1 LNGGKP
7 CQINLYKVSQLKLD
21 FSETE
26 YMKERRL
33 FVHFISARRFMD
45 SLFAAALVKSKFG
58 KKKTVVPC
66 RQSHDLCIRRKETIQ
81 KLLVFINLIEA
92 KNDFSLYK
100 HDRFFISLEYVLYL
114 IHSKFLK

>member
-7 CQINLYKVSQLKLD
+7 CQINLYKVSRLKLD

-33 FVHFISARRFMD
+33 LGHLISARRFMD

-58 KKKTVVPC
+58 KKKTAVPC
-66 RQSHDLCIRRKETIQ
+66 IQSHGLCIHRKETIQ
-81 KLLVFINLIEA
+81 KLLVFINMFEA